1 MARRPQQKRATQ
13 KDDKKDSSNK
23 QRLELEIKEREW
35 NVSWNVSRLGKLVRL
50 APLVT
55 AFSIFIGIP
64 LGMWQW
70 HLQVKQQ
77 RLETERLRAE
87 KIANLKREFASDN
100 PAIRIGAALALAD
113 YPKESVPVLIFSLGA
128 INPLAGEED
137 TAFTNAVKT
146 SLKQIGKDAIS
157 PLLEEL
163 KWINEEVKGRES
175 LLDLQFKKVK
185 GLTQQELKRFT
196 GDKLVNWTFSLNTL
210 FNKSPEEIKNMINTA
225 LKLAEKEGGP
235 DYAKALK
242 GSFPE
247 EKIEH
252 IINKMRNMKSSE
264 PQLKVKWK
272 NVRELL
278 SYLLYQ
284 HHIERLDLQDF
295 DLSGHSL
302 AHAYLHDANLNF
314 ANLSETDLSG
324 ANLSN
329 ASLVEVTLM
338 DAILTNTNLSNA
350 NLQLTALR
358 GAKDL
363 TMANLQ
369 GVKGLSKEDLE
380 YAKSK
385 GAIID

>member
-1 MARRPQQKRATQ
+1 
-13 KDDKKDSSNK
+13 
-23 QRLELEIKEREW
+23 
-35 NVSWNVSRLGKLVRL
+35 
-50 APLVT
+50 
-55 AFSIFIGIP
+55 
-64 LGMWQW
+64 
-70 HLQVKQQ
+70 
-77 RLETERLRAE
+77 
-87 KIANLKREFASDN
+87 
-100 PAIRIGAALALAD
+100 
-113 YPKESVPVLIFSLGA
+113 
-128 INPLAGEED
+128 
-137 TAFTNAVKT
+137 
-146 SLKQIGKDAIS
+146 
-157 PLLEEL
+157 LEEL

>member
-1 MARRPQQKRATQ
+1 MAKKLHQKRRT
-13 KDDKKDSSNK
+13 KTDNLTKKQQELK
-23 QRLELEIKEREW
+23 RLGLEIKEREW
-35 NVSWNVSRLGKLVRL
+35 NVSLLGKLVKL
-50 APLVT
+50 APLFT
-55 AFSIFIGIP
+55 LLIFSIGVYVGIK
-64 LGMWQW
+64 QW
-70 HLQVKQQ
+70 SLQVEQQ
-77 RLETERLRAE
+77 RLETERLRTE
-87 KIANLKREFASDN
+87 KIANLKREFGSDSH
-100 PAIRIGAALALAD
+100 ALRIGAAYALAG
-113 YPKESVPVLIFSLGA
+113 YPKEAIPVLIANLGA
-128 INPLAGEED
+128 INPTKEED
-137 TAFTNAVKT
+137 TTFTTVVKT

-163 KWINEEVKGRES
+163 RWINEEVKGREPLRDS
-175 LLDLQFKKVK
+175 QLKEI
-185 GLTQQELKRFT
+185 TRQELKRFA
-196 GDKLVNWTFSLNTL
+196 GDRLINWTFSLNTL
-210 FNKSPEEIKNMINTA
+210 FNESPEEIKNMINST
-225 LKLAEKEGGP
+225 LKSAEKEGGP

-242 GSFPE
+242 DFLPE

-278 SYLLYQ
+278 LYLLYQ
-284 HHIERLDLQDF
+284 HHIEGLNLQDF

-302 AHAYLHDANLNF
+302 AHAYLHGANLNF

-329 ASLVEVTLM
+329 ASLVEVTLI
-338 DAILTNTNLSNA
+338 DTILTNTNLSNA

-380 YAKSK
+380 YARSK
-385 GAIID
+385 GAIIE